1 MTEEMTMAKVSTFA
15 DRLREAIKIRN
26 ETQTELSRRTGI
38 SKSSISRY
46 LKGDW
51 EGKQEAV
58 YALALTLDVS
68 EAWLM
73 GFDAKMERASV
84 KPVTEISDGLDDDVR
99 RLLGELPPDKRQN
112 VADYI
117 RFLANKE

>member
-1 MTEEMTMAKVSTFA
+1 MAKVSTFA